1 MRSYFIDEIS
11 PSHLEKIEAYLNEHA
26 LSSDLNEIFWVKLP
40 DGLLT
45 EPQSKHRDCHPYVF
59 AIELGRDWIKAE
71 CLIRSLNNM
80 KCEAQAYC
88 DPRQWDFITKYIHGI
103 IKDLGIQT

>member
-11 PSHLEKIEAYLNEHA
+11 PSHLKKIEAYLNEHA